1 MNKKLI
7 TLFVSVCIILCLI
20 IACEWLFARYSQHR
34 LLTSISSEKRQ
45 DYKADELPTIE
56 LTKQSEDSYID
67 LVARPLFIKGRR
79 AVEEP
84 SPESEQA
91 AAKSENFDWQLTGV
105 YGTDKKVSA
114 LFSRAKT
121 KVTKDNSRKLKVG
134 DDLDGWQLT
143 EINKDKVM
151 LKQSSN
157 DKELLLRKPKLKTS
171 PRANGAAQAVPIPA
185 AIPEPAANT
194 EQDNNEDTSEDN
206 Q

>member
-7 TLFVSVCIILCLI
+7 TLLVAVCIILCLI
-20 IACEWLFARYSQHR
+20 IAGEWLFASYTQHR

-45 DYKADELPTIE
+45 DYKADELPGIE
-56 LTKQSEDSYID
+56 LTKQTEDSYVD

-105 YGTDKKVSA
+105 YGSNKKVSA

-121 KVTKDNSRKLKVG
+121 KVAKDNNRKLKVG

-151 LKQSSN
+151 LKQGSN

-171 PRANGAAQAVPIPA
+171 PRANGAVPAVPIPA

>member
-7 TLFVSVCIILCLI
+7 TLLVSVCIILCLL
-20 IACEWLFARYSQHR
+20 IACEWLFASYSQHS

-56 LTKQSEDSYID
+56 LTKQTEDSYVD

-79 AVEEP
+79 AVGEP

-105 YGTDKKVSA
+105 YGSNKKVSA

-121 KVTKDNSRKLKVG
+121 KVAKDNTRKLKVG

-151 LKQSSN
+151 LKQGSN
-157 DKELLLRKPKLKTS
+157 DKELLLRKPKLKTL
-171 PRANGAAQAVPIPA
+171 PRTNGAEPAVPIPA

-194 EQDNNEDTSEDN
+194 NEDTNEDTTEGN